1 MQGKNRYYSI
11 GEVAD
16 LLGISA
22 QTLRYYDKI
31 GMLQPAHV
39 NPQNGY
45 RQYSYDQIHYIE
57 RIRYL
62 QNLGLSL
69 NDIRSALESGK
80 VEEMARHLET
90 QREEVR
96 HKIRELRDIEESL
109 DWYIHYYR
117 YLGENRYPQIPFKKR
132 EDERYLMAAPLY
144 PGEAIYGTAGYRLTQ
159 EKSKP
164 AFRSVKFL
172 RQTGYILDYASLLEG
187 KIRPLSYFVYL
198 KDVPAFQHP
207 FLQKVPAGEYLC
219 FRGQILLES
228 YEPSYVRTFFRGE
241 DKPHLVIAN
250 EYEDNFREF
259 EKCFYEIQILL

>member
-1 MQGKNRYYSI
+1 MKGKKQYYYI

-31 GMLQPAHV
+31 GLVQPAHV

-69 NDIRSALESGK
+69 NDIRSALESGRM
-80 VEEMARHLET
+80 EEMARHLEN
-90 QREEVR
+90 QRKEVR
-96 HKIRELRDIEESL
+96 AKIQDLRDIEESL
-109 DWYIHYYR
+109 DWYINYYR

-132 EDERYLMAAPLY
+132 EEERYLMAAPLY
-144 PGEAIYGTAGYRLTQ
+144 PGEAIYGAAGYRLTM

-164 AFRSVKFL
+164 VFREVKFL
-172 RQTGYILDYASLLEG
+172 RQVGYVLDYDALLEG
-187 KIRPLSYFVYL
+187 QIQAEAYFVYL
-198 KDVPAFQHP
+198 KNEPKFEHP
-207 FLQKVPAGEYLC
+207 FLRKIPAGEYLC
-219 FRGQILLES
+219 FRGQILLEG
-228 YEPSYVRTFFRGE
+228 YDPSYIKSFFEGE

-250 EYEDNFREF
+250 EYEDNFEEF
-259 EKCFYEIQILL
+259 EKCYYEIQILL